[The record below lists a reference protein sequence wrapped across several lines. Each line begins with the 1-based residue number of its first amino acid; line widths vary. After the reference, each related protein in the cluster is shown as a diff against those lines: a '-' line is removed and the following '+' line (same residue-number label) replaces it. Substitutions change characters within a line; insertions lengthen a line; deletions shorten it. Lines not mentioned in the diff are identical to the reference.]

1 MTSENKGE
9 IPVTLNLDEWT
20 PMGTFGYRADIYARG
35 NHRVLIDRDS
45 KRVICQYEVG
55 DGRQVDLTDIPEC
68 VRSAA

>member
-9 IPVTLNLDEWT
+9 TSVNLNLDDWT
-20 PMGTFGYRADIYARG
+20 PVGTFGYRADIYARG

-55 DGRQVDLTDIPEC
+55 DGRQVDPYGYT
-68 VRSAA
+68 